1 MMRSHQIED
10 SRSVQGLNIELMFG
24 DQKVNVSACVVGKKL
39 KLLCEEFL
47 IRNWL
52 VEHKNEVLLIVE
64 RSLGKLKGVEVYEI
78 SHR

>member
-1 MMRSHQIED
+1 MRSQEIVD
-10 SRSVQGLNIELMFG
+10 ARNVQGLNLELMFG
-24 DQKVNVSACVVGKKL
+24 DRKVNVSACVVGKRL

-52 VEHKNEVLLIVE
+52 SENKDDVLLIVE
-64 RSLGKLKGVEVYEI
+64 RSLGKLKGVDIYEN